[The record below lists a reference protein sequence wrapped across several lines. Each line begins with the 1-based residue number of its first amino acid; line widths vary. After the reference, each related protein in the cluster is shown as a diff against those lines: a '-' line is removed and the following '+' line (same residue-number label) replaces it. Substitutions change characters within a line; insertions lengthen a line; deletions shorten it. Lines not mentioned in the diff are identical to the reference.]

1 MKFKLK
7 KLTHFNEIVENAE
20 IEIPTS
26 DLTFANDQIIA
37 QFDRVDEE
45 SEETK
50 VVVSPGIYR
59 IGFEGNSLK
68 FISTDLRKQKMLD
81 SVMNTQKITEEAD
94 RFFKK
99 LHIYDMLEEPKARK
113 ILLYSSPGCGKSSS
127 ISKYAMDMREADDKS
142 AIVIWPT
149 SQVDSDDVLNLLTD
163 CEYNDV
169 SRLLLVMEDIGGGE
183 REGSY
188 AARGVD
194 SGLLDLL
201 DGVRN
206 VYKVPTFVIATTN
219 YPENLLSALADRP
232 GRFDLMLKLEYPSAA
247 ERVALAG
254 FFAKRALTPAEM
266 EVFMS
271 STTNEFSVAHIKEAI
286 VRHYLSDKP
295 ISETVKELID
305 HKTKY
310 ENSFE
315 DKAESGKHE
324 GRSGFGL

>member
-7 KLTHFNEIVENAE
+7 KLTRFDEILENTE
-20 IEIPTS
+20 LEIPTS
-26 DLTFANDQIIA
+26 DLTFANDEVIA
-37 QFDRVDEE
+37 QFDRVDEITE
-45 SEETK
+45 DKK
-50 VVVSPGIYR
+50 VIVVPGIYR
-59 IGFEGNSLK
+59 IGFENNTLK
-68 FISTDLRKQKMLD
+68 FIPTDLRKQKMLD

-113 ILLYSSPGCGKSSS
+113 LLLYSSPGCGKSSS
-127 ISKYAMDMREADDKS
+127 ISKYAIDMREADPQS
-142 AIVIWPT
+142 TIVIWPT
-149 SQVDSDDVLNLLTD
+149 SQVESDEVLNLLTD
-163 CEYNDV
+163 CEYQDV

-232 GRFDLMLKLEYPSAA
+232 GRFDLMLRLEYPSAA
-247 ERVALAG
+247 ERVALAS
-254 FFAKRALTPAEM
+254 FFAKRTLTPVEM

-271 STTNEFSVAHIKEAI
+271 SKTAEFSVAHIKEAI
-286 VRHYLSDKP
+286 VRHYLSDKS
-295 ISETVKELID
+295 INEVVKELID
-305 HKTKY
+305 HTAKY
-310 ENSFE
+310 KNNFE
-315 DKAESGKHE
+315 DKADNGNRE